1 MTSEMDRP
9 NRDRNGPSGGEIRQ
23 PAQLDGE
30 MLQAIVENLPI
41 GLTVQAEDGRFIV
54 ANATA
59 AANLSMRAED
69 LIGASPADFL
79 TGEDAASR
87 RQWEQDVVRQN
98 EVVTVEAIVPDEK
111 REQTWLVSHKPIEVR
126 GQTLLVA
133 SSVDVTHYKELER
146 RLAERAHID
155 ELTALPNR
163 ALMEQHVEALIQ
175 HDEGNTRFALAFIDL
190 DNFKH
195 INDYYSHYVGDAL
208 LVKISQRIAS
218 CLRPRD
224 KLARISGDEFLLL
237 LDPVDNKEEIKSII
251 DNIQRDIKK
260 PFYIDMF
267 EVFSSCSLG
276 VSFYPEHGRD
286 YEVLRRSSDSAMY
299 RAKQVA
305 KGDAVYFDLAMARS
319 MTARMEV
326 EQRLRLALRDQEF
339 CCAFQPKVDIH
350 SHEVVGF
357 EALMRWRDANGEI
370 NPPGEFIA
378 LAIEL
383 GLMNPITELV
393 LREAIDSMDLLD
405 ATFGPGMS
413 VSINIAA
420 KQANDPIFMGHV
432 VQTLKESKRADRI
445 MIELTEEAFVA
456 KGTFQNQVLPLL
468 RENGVRVSIDD
479 FGTGYSSLSALADI
493 TADELKIDRSFVT
506 AIHERPRSQS
516 VLRAIESLGR
526 ALGMTIIAEGVE
538 TFEELAYLQAATGI
552 RQVQGFYFAKPFY
565 LQDLR
570 DTGLVGR
577 VREAPRAR
585 GDLSSVVPPR
595 LAVAARSN
603 R

>member
-1 MTSEMDRP
+1 MERPTHNQKERSNRVVRQSAQPDR
-9 NRDRNGPSGGEIRQ
+9 Q
-23 PAQLDGE
+23 
-30 MLQAIVENLPI
+30 MLQEIVENLPI
-41 GLTVQAEDGRFIV
+41 GLTVQTEDGRFIIANEV
-54 ANATA
+54 AAT
-59 AANLSMRAED
+59 NLSMRAED
-69 LIGASPADFL
+69 LIGASPGDFL
-79 TGEDAASR
+79 PEDDAASR
-87 RQWEQDVVRQN
+87 RRWEQDIIRQD
-98 EVVTVEAIVPDEK
+98 EVVTVEAVVPEEK
-111 REQTWLVSHKPIEVR
+111 REQTWLVSHKAIR
-126 GQTLLVA
+126 IRDQTLLVA
-133 SSVDVTHYKELER
+133 SSVDITHYKELER

-163 ALMEQHVEALIQ
+163 ALMEQYVETLIRQ
-175 HDEGNTRFALAFIDL
+175 DEGNTRFALAFIDL

-208 LVKISQRIAS
+208 LVKFSQRIAS
-218 CLRPRD
+218 WLRPRD

-237 LDPVDNKEEIKSII
+237 LEPADSKEEIKSII
-251 DNIQRDIKK
+251 DNIKRDIKK

-267 EVFSSCSLG
+267 EVFSSCSVG

-305 KGDAVYFDLAMARS
+305 KGDAVYFDLAMAHS

-326 EQRLRLALRDQEF
+326 EQRLRLALRDREF

-350 SHEVVGF
+350 SHNVVGF

-370 NPPGEFIA
+370 NPPGEFIE

-405 ATFGPGMS
+405 AAFAPGLS
-413 VSINIAA
+413 VSVNIAA
-420 KQANDPIFMGHV
+420 KQANDPTFMGSV
-432 VQTLKESKRADRI
+432 IQTLKDSGRADRI

-456 KGTFQNQVLPLL
+456 KGTFQNRVLPLL
-468 RENGVRVSIDD
+468 REHGVRVSIDD

-526 ALGMTIIAEGVE
+526 ALGMTIVAEGVE

-565 LQDLR
+565 LQELPDA
-570 DTGLVGR
+570 GGVVGR
-577 VREAPRAR
+577 VREAPRVRSNAQSPVR
-585 GDLSSVVPPR
+585 PR
-595 LAVAARSN
+595 STIAARPTG
-603 R
+603 